1 MALIGLVH
9 TTRLVID
16 PVHTALADRL
26 PGIEMSHVL
35 DEGILRRLASLG
47 RITPEIVS
55 WLTKMVAATADAGAD
70 LAVVSCSS
78 LSPCVNQVRR
88 QVAIPVVK
96 VDEPMFEHAI
106 QQGRRIGLLMTNP
119 TTREPSQLLFE
130 EVSRRL
136 GRKVELIPRLCPD
149 AFAKLNRG
157 DLAGHD
163 LEVGA
168 AVKELLQEVDF
179 LMLAQI
185 SIARIK
191 NGVAKSDADRVFSS
205 LDFIAG
211 KAREILGSS

>member
-16 PVHTALADRL
+16 PVHTALADSL
-26 PGIEMSHVL
+26 PDLEMSHVL
-35 DEGILRRLASLG
+35 DEGILRRLSSLG
-47 RITPEIVS
+47 RITPEIVT
-55 WLTKMVAATADAGAD
+55 WLTKMVATTEDAGAD

-78 LSPCVNQVRR
+78 LSPCVNEVRR

-106 QQGRRIGLLMTNP
+106 QHGSRIGLIMTNP
-119 TTREPSQLLFE
+119 TTWEPSQLLFE
-130 EVSRRL
+130 EVSSRLERR
-136 GRKVELIPRLCPD
+136 VELIPRLCPD

-157 DLAGHD
+157 DVAGHD

-168 AVKELLQEVDF
+168 AVKELLQEVDL

-185 SIARIK
+185 SIARVK
-191 NGVAKSDADRVFSS
+191 NDVAISDANRVLSS

-211 KAREILGSS
+211 KARAMLGYC

>member
-16 PVHTALADRL
+16 PVHAALADSL
-26 PGIEMSHVL
+26 PGVDLSHVL
-35 DEGILRRLASLG
+35 DEGILRKLSSLG
-47 RITPEIVS
+47 RITPEIVA
-55 WLTKMVAATADAGAD
+55 WLTKMVAATEDAGAD

-78 LSPCVNQVRR
+78 LSPCVNEVRQQVR
-88 QVAIPVVK
+88 IPVLK
-96 VDEPMFEHAI
+96 VDEPMFEHAL
-106 QQGRRIGLLMTNP
+106 QHGRRIGLIMTNP

-136 GRKVELIPRLCPD
+136 DRRVELISRLCPD

-157 DLAGHD
+157 DIAGHD
-163 LEVGA
+163 LEVGTA
-168 AVKELLQEVDF
+168 IKELLQEVDL

-185 SIARIK
+185 SIARVK
-191 NGVAKSDADRVFSS
+191 NEVAESDAARVLSS

-211 KAREILGSS
+211 KTREILGYH